1 MFLKLRFWLWANKLV
16 RQLMGK
22 PSLPVNTTIE
32 HLQSHVELNRLG
44 ILSELETIGCYH
56 YERSDGTFEDWLSRM
71 AENREINLSVIKPHL
86 QFLFAYSRAKITM
99 AKRNKLMNV
108 DK

>member
-1 MFLKLRFWLWANKLV
+1 
-16 RQLMGK
+16 MGK

-32 HLQSHVELNRLG
+32 HLESLVELNRLG
-44 ILSELETIGCYH
+44 ILSELEIIGCYH

-71 AENREINLSVIKPHL
+71 AESEDINLLKIKPHL
-86 QFLFAYSRAKITM
+86 QFLFVYSRAKITVH
-99 AKRNKLMNV
+99 RNKLINV